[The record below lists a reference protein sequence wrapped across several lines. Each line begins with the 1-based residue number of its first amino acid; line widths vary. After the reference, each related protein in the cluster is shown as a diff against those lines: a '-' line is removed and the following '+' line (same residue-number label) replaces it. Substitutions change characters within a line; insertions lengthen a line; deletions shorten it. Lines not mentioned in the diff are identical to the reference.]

1 MTPHPALFIESIANC
16 KPCGAK
22 ARTFCRSS
30 SAMKV
35 VTAVNSCQFTCRT
48 KRKGVPGRGHP
59 FVISDFL
66 REILLCVWRLRRL
79 GRGVSALI
87 SLLSCKPHRVQD
99 RRKRLIVTAVRG
111 LRSDADEIEQP
122 SGRST
127 VTTQSVSWPPAG
139 EMLLRYAERPGW
151 PFKRRRSPCRVI
163 FMLGFDF

>member
-59 FVISDFL
+59 FIISDFL
-66 REILLCVWRLRRL
+66 REILLCVCRLRRL

-87 SLLSCKPHRVQD
+87 SLLSCKPHGVED
-99 RRKRLIVTAVRG
+99 RRKRLIVTVVRG
-111 LRSDADEIEQP
+111 LRSDADEIEQTLRTQHSDDP
-122 SGRST
+122 IRFLAPGRRN
-127 VTTQSVSWPPAG
+127 V
-139 EMLLRYAERPGW
+139 AEI
-151 PFKRRRSPCRVI
+151 CRKARLAVQAQT
-163 FMLGFDF
+163 LALPRDFHARV

>member
-1 MTPHPALFIESIANC
+1 MTPQPALFIESIANC
-16 KPCGAK
+16 RLCGAK

-79 GRGVSALI
+79 GRGVSALLF
-87 SLLSCKPHRVQD
+87 LLSCKSQRIED
-99 RRKRLIVTAVRG
+99 RRKRLIVTFVRV
-111 LRSDADEIEQP
+111 LRSDAHEIEQTFRTQHSDDP
-122 SGRST
+122 IRFLPPGR
-127 VTTQSVSWPPAG
+127 
-139 EMLLRYAERPGW
+139 RNIAEI
-151 PFKRRRSPCRVI
+151 CRKARLAVQAQT
-163 FMLGFDF
+163 LALPRDFHARV